1 MIALDIDSHHLHI
14 LRMLA
19 GAHGQSAEEY
29 VQSLVY
35 FHCKHL
41 ATDTDR
47 GLAFAAAEFLKCH
60 SVPELT
66 AALLNNA
73 VLGYEIRGD
82 NDDKDNT

>member
-1 MIALDIDSHHLHI
+1 MIALDIDDHHLHI

-19 GAHGQSAEEY
+19 GAHGQTAAEY
-29 VQSLVY
+29 LHSLVH

-47 GLAFAAAEFLKCH
+47 GLAFATAEFLKCQ

-66 AALLNNA
+66 AALLNKA
-73 VLGYEIRGD
+73 VLGYEILGD
-82 NDDKDNT
+82 ADGKDNR

>member
-1 MIALDIDSHHLHI
+1 MIALDIDDHHLHI

-19 GAHGQSAEEY
+19 GAHGQTAEKY

-47 GLAFAAAEFLKCH
+47 GLAFAAAEFLNH
-60 SVPELT
+60 RSIPELT
-66 AALLNNA
+66 AVLLHNA
-73 VLGYEIRGD
+73 VLGYEMLGD
-82 NDDKDNT
+82 VDGNDHS